1 MLHDSCTRKDFKFQ
15 PLGASCRRWQSS
27 ESLCNLSIQKWHWWL
42 LLLLLLLLSLLSL
55 STLRVS
61 SFFGDGGDGI
71 DGRVEGG
78 NAYTT

>member
-1 MLHDSCTRKDFKFQ
+1 MLHDSCTRKDFNSQ
-15 PLGASCRRWQSS
+15 PLGASSRRWQSS
-27 ESLCNLSIQKWHWWL
+27 KSLCHLSIQKWHWWL
-42 LLLLLLLLSLLSL
+42 LLLLLLLLLSL